1 MESYIAGSSDLA
13 KSINNSNIERVN
25 NVLQSVA
32 AGSGS
37 DEESS
42 NDDLANLISNLEAIC
57 SK

>member
-1 MESYIAGSSDLA
+1 MILL
-13 KSINNSNIERVN
+13 NSNIERVN